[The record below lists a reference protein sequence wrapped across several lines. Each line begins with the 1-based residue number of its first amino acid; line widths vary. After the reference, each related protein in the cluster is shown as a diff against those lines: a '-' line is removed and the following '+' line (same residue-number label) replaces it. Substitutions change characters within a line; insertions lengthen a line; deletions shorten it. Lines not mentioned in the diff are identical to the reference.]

1 MEGVVTSVYNSWRDV
16 EFSDLQKTLE
26 SVACELTA
34 NHEKNDISRN
44 NLVNQTKEFRKSAP
58 EDVRKS
64 SSTVIKCYQ
73 AEFDALQKRCKYA
86 EDAYLSLYK
95 RLIELPDPSF
105 ALGELHSLQKRADKA
120 TEFEFESRKFKETCD
135 ELKAKVQE
143 LKKREN
149 KRLQKRLDE
158 LTTSLNSQIQLNTSR
173 IVDEYQRKLESREQE
188 LAVFRVEAEEKL
200 SNFESKNLAIS
211 KALEMAQSELF
222 RLKTEVNTAETGRS
236 SELELLMDDLEKSN
250 VVSITPHL
258 FPIFKV
264 FLLTFSWVFGC
275 LPKLYSRHRTVS
287 VSPITHNLNVLLLL
301 IRLAS
306 AEAELAKLRED
317 RTYVPHLPDV
327 DVSGLQSRI
336 EELEFE
342 LSNCSQQ
349 KSSLLDQLESLK
361 LSKSSNEATLENRVQ
376 ELENAILQTKKSL
389 EEAYTKLESQSDY
402 EEIKRE
408 LSLLHSIEFPEDFP
422 QHTFDNSNRESSGRA
437 PLESLENQLAE
448 VNGLRDKLQIE
459 LTQVKSNEA
468 ESKQRI
474 EEQTELIKLLESDLY
489 RLQTSFDE
497 SLKSNNDSTS
507 RLESHFLAEN
517 EINLRQ
523 QLASLQREVES
534 VRADNVKLYEKIRFL
549 HSYGSPSIQTRSNNS
564 SSSNHQPSSPL
575 VTSHQ
580 NPESNDATIIK
591 YSQVYE
597 AQLNPFNQFSR
608 YEKQR
613 VYKKLQPHE
622 KLMLHLGRFI
632 ISDRRLRLGLFL
644 YAIFLHLFIFVAL
657 YKAAHFQHS
666 ALETEANC
674 HSRFEKHMLE
684 AHKQDSGNL

>member
-143 LKKREN
+143 LKSHEREN

-250 VVSITPHL
+250 V
-258 FPIFKV
+258 
-264 FLLTFSWVFGC
+264 
-275 LPKLYSRHRTVS
+275 
-287 VSPITHNLNVLLLL
+287 
-301 IRLAS
+301 RLAS

-389 EEAYTKLESQSDY
+389 EEAYNKLESQSDY

-422 QHTFDNSNRESSGRA
+422 QHTFDSSNRESSGRA
-437 PLESLENQLAE
+437 PLEVLLLRKNKLLENQLAE

-497 SLKSNNDSTS
+497 SLKLNNDSTS
-507 RLESHFLAEN
+507 RLESHFLAEVIGEQKTNQYDQSLLNIVQNQRDRFRSRAEELEQN

-674 HSRFEKHMLE
+674 HSR
-684 AHKQDSGNL
+684 

>member
-143 LKKREN
+143 LKSHEREN

-250 VVSITPHL
+250 V
-258 FPIFKV
+258 
-264 FLLTFSWVFGC
+264 
-275 LPKLYSRHRTVS
+275 
-287 VSPITHNLNVLLLL
+287 
-301 IRLAS
+301 RLAS

-507 RLESHFLAEN
+507 RLENDQSLLNIVQNQRDRFRSRAEELEQN